1 MRFGMRCHDVI
12 HNNLEDLADSIQE
25 KNFKSVHLALTKI
38 KTDFDFKKSNVT
50 PGMAKHVRDTF
61 GKRGISID
69 ILGCYVNLAHPDDAE
84 LKVLLD
90 RFKEH
95 IRFARDFGCSLVGTE
110 TGALNKEY
118 VYGPENNTEE
128 AFLRTLNSVKELV
141 KEAEKFGVIVA
152 IEGVAKHVINTPER
166 MKRVLDN
173 IDSNNLQVIFDPTN
187 YITPENYKNQDEL
200 IKKAFDLFG
209 DRIVAIHAKD
219 FICEDNEIKL
229 APIGKGLLN
238 YELLISELK
247 EKYPYIDIFFE
258 STKPEHVDDSIE
270 YITKMFNSIK

>member
-12 HNNLEDLADSIQE
+12 HNNLEDLAESIQE
-25 KNFKSVHLALTKI
+25 KKFKSVHLALTKI
-38 KTDFDFKKSNVT
+38 KTDFDFKKSHIT
-50 PGMAKHVRDTF
+50 PGMAKHIRDTF

-69 ILGCYVNLAHPDDAE
+69 ILGCYVNLAHPEDAE

-118 VYGPENNTEE
+118 VYGPKNNTEE

-187 YITPENYKNQDEL
+187 YITSENYKNQDEL

-209 DRIVAIHAKD
+209 DRIVAVHAKD
-219 FICEDNEIKL
+219 FMCEDNEIKL

-238 YELLISELK
+238 YELLLSELK